1 MVKELELSTNEK
13 ELIISG
19 LKEGIRLDGR
29 GIDDFRSLK
38 ITLGPEYGRSEVK
51 LGDTKVLAKVSCEVA
66 RPYPDRPNEGIL
78 TLNTELSPMAFAGL
92 EPGRPSEE
100 EVLVSRILEKAIK
113 INRAVDVEGLCIVA
127 NELAWSIH
135 VDVHFL
141 DNDGNIID
149 AACIAAISA
158 LSHFRRPDVT
168 VIGEDV
174 TIHPV
179 DQRNP
184 VPLSIHHTP
193 ICVTFAFFENGDLWV
208 VDPSLKE
215 EQIRRGDMIIAI
227 NNHKEICVL
236 SKAGGLPLEM
246 HTIIQCSKLAA
257 SKVDWVREK
266 IQDAIANAA
275 EVEKRK
281 TLREIIIDD

>member
-1 MVKELELSTNEK
+1 MVKELELSTNER

-51 LGDTKVLAKVSCEVA
+51 LGATKVLAKVSCEVA
-66 RPYPDRPNEGIL
+66 RPYPERPNEGIL
-78 TLNTELSPMAFAGL
+78 TLNTELSPMAFTGL

-149 AACIAAISA
+149 AACIAAIAA

-174 TIHPV
+174 TIVFFIISNSKHPV

-215 EQIRRGDMIIAI
+215 EQIRRGDMIMAI

-236 SKAGGLPLEM
+236 SKAGGIPLEM

-257 SKVDWVREK
+257 NKVDWVRER
-266 IQDAIANAA
+266 IQAALVNAA
-275 EVEKRK
+275 EVEKR
-281 TLREIIIDD
+281 